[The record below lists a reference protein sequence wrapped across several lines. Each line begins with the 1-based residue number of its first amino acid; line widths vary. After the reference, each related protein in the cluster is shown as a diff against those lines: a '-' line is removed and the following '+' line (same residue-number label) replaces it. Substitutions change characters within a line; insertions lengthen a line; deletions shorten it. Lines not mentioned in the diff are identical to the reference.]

1 MNGPGRAFRE
11 PLPGSTNYLGAYDKF
26 GNLMRATS
34 PRDNTDN
41 LNKEAE
47 QAAEEEDPNMSA
59 EEKQQRKE
67 ARKAEAEEEAAQ
79 GRLPKESAGDL
90 RPFPLNKAFRSES
103 VLSEQ
108 FKDEIYKKFV
118 EEKLDIAT
126 VSAAFGVDM
135 RRVAAVVRLKTIE
148 NQWIAEVC
156 SIATYSFD
164 LPFAMMRHTQIR
176 LVFKTPTW
184 LQCLRF

>member
-1 MNGPGRAFRE
+1 MFAWLNGPGRAFRE

-34 PRDNTDN
+34 PRDNT
-41 LNKEAE
+41 NKEAE
-47 QAAEEEDPNMSA
+47 QAEEEDDPNMSA
-59 EEKQQRKE
+59 EEKQQHKE

-156 SIATYSFD
+156 FLLLIL
-164 LPFAMMRHTQIR
+164 LPF
-176 LVFKTPTW
+176 P
-184 LQCLRF
+184 LQ